1 MKIKNIVTVLLIAFI
16 LASCAPVVTVIPTE
30 VIVPTSTYMPAP
42 PTIISTP
49 APENIVDSQNLQN
62 WVNNYVYAFGE
73 KAIVNNAEMNA
84 EQLLSEIKSNPDAY
98 IKIIKVNDVEYLF
111 FVVNETPLAMMGNDN
126 VWKDVGY
133 KDLAPQRMSIG
144 SSFAIWTGDYDDDPR
159 YKKIFA
165 QNFNL
170 VATDGSLSEFDLLRK
185 IPNDAELTPQ
195 QVIDLYDWTDFDKI
209 AEYARENKL
218 PLRAMHLFN
227 SPVVGM
233 NTPQWL
239 EKMSD
244 EQLREYIKL
253 HIASVF
259 SRAQFHEASV
269 ANEAFYGAGIPGNSF
284 FYSRLGESYIEIAFQ
299 TAHELSPDTILILN
313 DNIAYGPHGE
323 NSDDGVWTNSVINGE
338 SSAIFNF
345 VSKKVKNGMPINGVG
360 IESHLIA
367 NDFVSKDTDGTI
379 EKYKKDLMVLMEKY
393 KNIGVDVYITELDI
407 NIAGLP
413 LDWSGQEKQ
422 ELKAKIY
429 GAVFEACLYSENC
442 KSVTTWGFSDTATW
456 IPQLGLLTPDYPY
469 GVGESPL
476 PLDMNYRPLPA
487 SYTIKQVLF
496 EYWLNP

>member
-1 MKIKNIVTVLLIAFI
+1 MKIKNIITVLLVSFI
-16 LASCAPVVTVIPTE
+16 LVSCAPVVTVIPTE
-30 VIVPTSTYMPAP
+30 TIVPTSTYTPAP
-42 PTIISTP
+42 PTITSTP
-49 APENIVDSQNLQN
+49 APENIADLQNLQN
-62 WVNNYVYAFGE
+62 RIDDYFHAFGG
-73 KAIVNNAEMNA
+73 KAIVNNVEMNA
-84 EQLLSEIKSNPDAY
+84 EKLLGEIKSNPEEY
-98 IKIIKVNDVEYLF
+98 IKTVKVNDIEHLF
-111 FVVNETPLAMMGNDN
+111 LVVNETPLAMMGNDN

-159 YKKIFA
+159 YKRIFA

-170 VATDGSLSEFDLLRK
+170 VATDGSLSEYDLLRK

-209 AEYARENKL
+209 AEYARQNKL

-227 SPVVGM
+227 SPVVDM

-253 HIASVF
+253 HITSVLL
-259 SRAQFHEASV
+259 RAQFHEASV

-313 DNIAYGPHGE
+313 DNIVYGRQGQG
-323 NSDDGVWTNSVINGE
+323 SDDGVWTNSVLNGE
-338 SSAIFNF
+338 SNAIFKF
-345 VSKKVKNGMPINGVG
+345 VKKEISKGVPINGIG
-360 IESHLIA
+360 IESHLVA
-367 NDFVSKDTDGTI
+367 SDFVSTNGDDTTN
-379 EKYKKDLMVLMEKY
+379 KYKSDLMELFSKY
-393 KNIGVDVYITELDI
+393 QEIGVDVYITELDV

-413 LDWSGQEKQ
+413 SEWNSQQKQ
-422 ELKAKIY
+422 DLKAKIY

-456 IPQLGLLTPDYPY
+456 ILTTGYPF

-476 PLDMNYRPLPA
+476 PLDLNYRPFPA
-487 SYTIKQVLF
+487 SYTIKQILF
-496 EYWLNP
+496 EYWLNQ

>member
-1 MKIKNIVTVLLIAFI
+1 MKIKNIVTGLLVVII
-16 LASCAPVVTVIPTE
+16 LVSCVPAVTVIPTE
-30 VIVPTSTYMPAP
+30 TIVPTSTYTPAP
-42 PTIISTP
+42 STITSTP
-49 APENIVDSQNLQN
+49 APENIANSQNLQN
-62 WVNNYVYAFGE
+62 WIDDYIHAFGG
-73 KAIVNNAEMNA
+73 KAIVNNVEMNA
-84 EQLLSEIKSNPDAY
+84 EQLLGEIKSKPDAY
-98 IKIIKVNDVEYLF
+98 IKIARVNNVETRF
-111 FVVNETPLAMMGNDN
+111 FVVNKTPLAMMGDDN
-126 VWKDVGY
+126 FWKDVGY
-133 KDLAPQRMSIG
+133 INLAPQRMSMG

-159 YKKIFA
+159 YKTIFT

-170 VATDGSLSEFDLLRK
+170 VATDGSLSEYDLLRK

-209 AEYARENKL
+209 AEYARQKKL

-253 HIASVF
+253 HIASVL
-259 SRAQFHEASV
+259 SRAQFNEASV

-299 TAHELSPDTILILN
+299 AAHELSPDTILILN
-313 DNIAYGPHGE
+313 DNIVYGKQGQG
-323 NSDDGVWTNSVINGE
+323 SDDGVWTNSVLNGE
-338 SSAIFNF
+338 SKAILNF
-345 VSKKVKNGMPINGVG
+345 VKKEVAKGIPINGVG
-360 IESHLIA
+360 IESHLTA
-367 NDFVSKDTDGTI
+367 SDFVSTNGEDTINKYTSDLI
-379 EKYKKDLMVLMEKY
+379 ELFGKYQE
-393 KNIGVDVYITELDI
+393 IGIDIYITELDV

-413 LDWSGQEKQ
+413 SEWNGQQKQ
-422 ELKAKIY
+422 ELKANIY
-429 GAVFEACLYSENC
+429 SAVFKACLDSENC

-456 IPQLGLLTPDYPY
+456 ILTTGYPY

-487 SYTIKQVLF
+487 SYAIKHVLF
-496 EYWLNP
+496 EYWSNP

>member
-1 MKIKNIVTVLLIAFI
+1 MKIKNIIIVLLVAFI
-16 LASCAPVVTVIPTE
+16 PASCAPAVTVIPTE
-30 VIVPTSTYMPAP
+30 TIVPTSTFTPAP
-42 PTIISTP
+42 PTVTSTP
-49 APENIVDSQNLQN
+49 APENIADSQNLQN
-62 WVNNYVYAFGE
+62 WIDDYFHAFGGN
-73 KAIVNNAEMNA
+73 AIVNNVEMNT
-84 EQLLSEIKSNPDAY
+84 EQFWDEIKSNPEKY
-98 IKIIKVNDVEYLF
+98 TKTVKVNDVEYLF
-111 FVVNETPLAMMGNDN
+111 LVVNETPLAIMGSDN
-126 VWKDVGY
+126 VWRDVGY
-133 KDLAPQRMSIG
+133 KDITPQRMSIG
-144 SSFAIWTGDYDDDPR
+144 SSFAIWTGDYDDGPR
-159 YKKIFA
+159 YKRIFA

-170 VATDGSLSEFDLLRK
+170 VATDGSLSEYDLLRN

-195 QVIDLYDWTDFDKI
+195 QAIDLYDWTDFDKI
-209 AEYARENKL
+209 AEYARQNKL

-227 SPVVGM
+227 SPVVDM

-253 HIASVF
+253 HIASVL
-259 SRAQFHEASV
+259 SRVQFHEASV

-313 DNIAYGPHGE
+313 DNIVYGGQGQG
-323 NSDDGVWTNSVINGE
+323 SDDGVWTNAILNGE
-338 SSAIFNF
+338 SNAIFNF
-345 VSKKVKNGMPINGVG
+345 VKKEISKGVPINGVG
-360 IESHLIA
+360 IESHLVA
-367 NDFVSKDTDGTI
+367 SDFVSTNSDDTI
-379 EKYKKDLMVLMEKY
+379 NKYTTDLTELFGKY
-393 KNIGVDVYITELDI
+393 QEIGMDVYITELDV

-413 LDWSGQEKQ
+413 EDWSSLQKQ
-422 ELKAKIY
+422 DLKAKIY

-456 IPQLGLLTPDYPY
+456 MLTTGYPF

-476 PLDMNYRPLPA
+476 PLDLNYRPFPA

>member
-1 MKIKNIVTVLLIAFI
+1 MKIKNIVTILLVAFI
-16 LASCAPVVTVIPTE
+16 LASCAPAAKVVPTE
-30 VIVPTSTYMPAP
+30 TAISTSTFTPAP
-42 PTIISTP
+42 TATATITLTP
-49 APENIVDSQNLQN
+49 APENIADSQNLQN
-62 WVNNYVYAFGE
+62 WVDDYVRAFGG
-73 KAIVNNAEMNA
+73 KVMVNNAEMNA
-84 EQLLSEIKSNPDAY
+84 EQLLSEIKSNSDAY
-98 IKIIKVNDVEYLF
+98 IKIVKVNDVEYLF
-111 FVVNETPLAMMGNDN
+111 FAINEIPLAMMGKDN
-126 VWKDVGY
+126 FWKDIGY

-159 YKKIFA
+159 YKRIFA

-170 VATDGSLSEFDLLRK
+170 AATDGSLSEYDLLQK

-195 QVIDLYDWTDFDKI
+195 QAIDLYDWTDFDKI
-209 AEYARENKL
+209 AEYAQQNKL

-227 SPVVGM
+227 SPVVNM

-253 HIASVF
+253 HITSVL

-299 TAHELSPDTILILN
+299 AAHELSPDTILILN
-313 DNIAYGPHGE
+313 DNIVYGRQGQG
-323 NSDDGVWTNSVINGE
+323 SDDGVWTNSVLNGE
-338 SSAIFNF
+338 SNAIFQF
-345 VSKKVKNGMPINGVG
+345 VKKEVSKGVPINGVG
-360 IESHLIA
+360 IESHIVA
-367 NDFVSKDTDGTI
+367 SDFISADGNDTTD
-379 EKYKKDLMVLMEKY
+379 KY
-393 KNIGVDVYITELDI
+393 KNDLMELFQKYQEIGVDIYITELDI
-407 NIAGLP
+407 NIAELP
-413 LDWSGQEKQ
+413 AEWNGQEKQ

-429 GAVFEACLYSENC
+429 GAIFEACLYSENC

-456 IPQLGLLTPDYPY
+456 MLTTGYPF
-469 GVGESPL
+469 GAGESPL

-487 SYTIKQVLF
+487 SFAIKQALF